1 MMDPSNVSHEDYLCS
16 FKLYKLQFC
25 VQSCSRVQDLAAFFV
40 SSPAC
45 GALKVSE
52 LERRAA
58 VIVCC
63 IKQSSSSSW
72 QSRLQSSVVISC
84 APATLDFSKAIC
96 LILLAF
102 TQWGW
107 FLLALLLIFKLS
119 QVSALASDM
128 ARSAH
133 LDNRRTITWASTSSL
148 LSPQCSP
155 LLLDDCAS
163 VFISLS
169 VILPPAIC
177 QPALSGSEG
186 MRCHMSPQV
195 RSSVRSC
202 RVLTRKSRHGPGAGG
217 GVADAT
223 AEDISEWL

>member
-1 MMDPSNVSHEDYLCS
+1 MDPSKVSHEDYLCS
-16 FKLYKLQFC
+16 FKLYKLPFC
-25 VQSCSRVQDLAAFFV
+25 VQGCNRVQDLAACFFFYPV
-40 SSPAC
+40 QPVV
-45 GALKVSE
+45 GVLKVSE
-52 LERRAA
+52 LDRRAA
-58 VIVCC
+58 IIVCC
-63 IKQSSSSSW
+63 IKQSSSSW
-72 QSRLQSSVVISC
+72 QSRSSVVISC
-84 APATLDFSKAIC
+84 APAALDFSEDIC

-107 FLLALLLIFKLS
+107 FLSALLLIFKLS
-119 QVSALASDM
+119 QVSVLASDTPS
-128 ARSAH
+128 SAH
-133 LDNRRTITWASTSSL
+133 WDNRRTITWASTSSL
-148 LSPQCSP
+148 LSPQPSP

-177 QPALSGSEG
+177 QPAQSGSEG
-186 MRCHMSPQV
+186 MRCHMSSQV

-202 RVLTRKSRHGPGAGG
+202 RVLTRKSWHGPGAGG